1 MTDKPMGRVVD
12 QLAELTGYKD
22 RDVMDVTLVVA
33 LRDMLSPLSVSIYR
47 SVGPPDDQRWLSRA
61 HLGYGE
67 RVPTADSLATELS
80 SLPPLDQYPSRAAC
94 LQRRELRESA
104 SRSEFT
110 CHFPLVSEHDGDGV
124 LEVVTRTRLSPAEQR
139 TVSGMLRVYHNFQ
152 SLLDYSERDTLTGL
166 LNRKT
171 FDDSFLK
178 LLQGMPMASVATVG
192 DRRHDSNPA
201 YWIGIID
208 VDHFKSVNDRFGHL
222 IGDEVL
228 LLLSRLMRTCFRFHD
243 RLYRFGGEEF
253 VALIRC
259 EGEDD
264 ARHAFERLRQAC
276 EQYQFPQVGRVTM
289 SVGFTSIRPQD
300 SPAAAFER
308 ADKAVYYAKHNGRNQ
323 VHCFERLVEQGQLA
337 DEKASSGDVDLF

>member
-1 MTDKPMGRVVD
+1 MGRVVD

-33 LRDMLSPLSVSIYR
+33 LRDMLTPLSVSIYR
-47 SVGPPDDQRWLSRA
+47 AVGAPGEQRWLSRA

-67 RVPTADSLATELS
+67 RVPTADSLGAELS
-80 SLPPLDQYPSRAAC
+80 SLPPLDQYPSRLAC

-178 LLQGMPMASVATVG
+178 LIGGLPMASVATVG
-192 DRRHDSNPA
+192 DRRHDANPA
-201 YWIGIID
+201 YWLGVID
-208 VDHFKSVNDRFGHL
+208 IDHFKRVNDNFGHL

-259 EGEDD
+259 ESEED
-264 ARHAFERLRQAC
+264 AHQAFERLRQAC
-276 EQYQFPQVGRVTM
+276 EQYSFPQVGRVTM
-289 SVGFTSIRPQD
+289 SVGFSQVRPLD
-300 SPAAAFER
+300 SPAGAFER
-308 ADKAVYYAKHNGRNQ
+308 ADKAVYYAKHHGRNQ
-323 VHCFERLVEQGQLA
+323 VHSFEKLVSQGELA
-337 DEKASSGDVDLF
+337 VEAASSGDVDLF

>member
-1 MTDKPMGRVVD
+1 MGKVVD

-47 SVGPPDDQRWLSRA
+47 AVGPMGDRRWLSRA
-61 HLGYGE
+61 HLGLDE
-67 RVPTADSLATELS
+67 QVPSADSLGAELS
-80 SLPPLDQYPSRAAC
+80 SLPPLQQFPSRAAC
-94 LQRRELRESA
+94 LERRELRESA
-104 SRSEFT
+104 SDTEFT

-124 LEVVTRTRLSPAEQR
+124 LEVVTRTRLTAPEQR

-178 LLQGMPMASVATVG
+178 LLQGLPMASVATVG
-192 DRRHDSNPA
+192 DRRHDANPS
-201 YWIGIID
+201 YWIGVVD

-259 EGEDD
+259 EGEED
-264 ARHAFERLRQAC
+264 ARHAFERLRLAC
-276 EQYQFPQVGRVTM
+276 EQYPFPQVGRVTM
-289 SVGFTSIRPQD
+289 SVGFTCIRPLD

-308 ADKAVYYAKHNGRNQ
+308 ADRAVYFAKHNGRNQ
-323 VHCFERLVEQGQLA
+323 VHCYERLVLNGQLT
-337 DEKASSGDVDLF
+337 DEKTNSGDVDLF

>member
-1 MTDKPMGRVVD
+1 MAKVVD

-33 LRDMLSPLSVSIYR
+33 LREMLNPLTVAIYR
-47 SVGPPDDQRWLSRA
+47 SVGPDEDRRWMSRA
-61 HLGYGE
+61 YLAYGE
-67 RVPTADSLATELS
+67 RVPTADSLNAALS
-80 SLPPLDQYPSRAAC
+80 ALPPVGQFPARWAC

-110 CHFPLVSEHDGDGV
+110 CHFPLVSEHEGDGV
-124 LEVVTRTRLSPAEQR
+124 LEVVTRTRLSPSEQR

-171 FDDSFLK
+171 FDDQFLK
-178 LLQGMPMASVATVG
+178 LVSGRPLASVATVG
-192 DRRHDSNPA
+192 DRRHDGDVPH
-201 YWIGIID
+201 YWMGVVD
-208 VDHFKSVNDRFGHL
+208 VDHFKRVNDNYGHL

-259 EGEDD
+259 EGEID
-264 ARHAFERLRQAC
+264 AGQAFERLRRAC
-276 EQYQFPQVGRVTM
+276 EQYAFPQVGQVTL
-289 SVGFTSIRPQD
+289 SIGFTALRPMD
-300 SPAAAFER
+300 APAAAFER
-308 ADKAVYYAKHNGRNQ
+308 ADKAVYYAKHHGRNQ
-323 VHCFERLVEQGQLA
+323 VFAFESLVARGELV
-337 DEKASSGDVDLF
+337 DEAASSGDVDLF

>member
-1 MTDKPMGRVVD
+1 VAKVVER
-12 QLAELTGYKD
+12 LAELTDYRD
-22 RDVMDVTLVVA
+22 RDVMDVTLVSA
-33 LRDMLSPLSVSIYR
+33 LRDMLNPLAVAIYR
-47 SVGPPDDQRWLSRA
+47 AVGNEGDERWMSRA
-61 HLGYGE
+61 YLGQGD
-67 RVPTADSLATELS
+67 RVPSADSLGSELS
-80 SLPPLDQYPSRAAC
+80 QLPPLDQFPARLGC
-94 LQRRELRESA
+94 LRRRELRESA

-110 CHFPLVSEHDGDGV
+110 CHFPLVSEHEGDGV

-178 LLQGMPMASVATVG
+178 LMAGQPLPTVTTVG
-192 DRRHDSNPA
+192 DRRHEARSA
-201 YWIGIID
+201 YWLGVVD
-208 VDHFKSVNDRFGHL
+208 VDHFKRVNDNFGHL

-228 LLLSRLMRTCFRFHD
+228 LLLSRLMRSCFRFHD

-259 EGEDD
+259 DNTED
-264 ARHAFERLRQAC
+264 AAHTFERLRQAC
-276 EQYQFPQVGRVTM
+276 ERFSFPQVGNVTL
-289 SVGFTSIRPQD
+289 SCGFTEVRPLD
-300 SPAAAFER
+300 TPAAAFER

-323 VHCFERLVEQGQLA
+323 VHGYDRLVAAGLLKEEAAG
-337 DEKASSGDVDLF
+337 SGDVDLF

>member
-1 MTDKPMGRVVD
+1 MAKVVE

-33 LRDMLSPLSVSIYR
+33 LRDMLSPLSVAIYR
-47 SVGPPDDQRWLSRA
+47 AVGAPDDLRWMSRA
-61 HLGYGE
+61 HLSQGE
-67 RVPTADSLATELS
+67 SVPTADSFGSDLAQ
-80 SLPPLDQYPSRAAC
+80 LPPLPQFSSRQAC
-94 LQRRELRESA
+94 LLRRELRESA

-110 CHFPLVSEHDGDGV
+110 CHFPLVSDHDGDGV
-124 LEVVTRTRLSPAEQR
+124 LEVVTRTRLTPAEQR

-152 SLLDYSERDTLTGL
+152 ALLDYSERDTLTGL

-178 LLQGMPMASVATVG
+178 LLGGLPMASVSTVG
-192 DRRHDSNPA
+192 DRRHDAPPT
-201 YWIGIID
+201 YWIGVMDI
-208 VDHFKSVNDRFGHL
+208 DHFKRVNDNFGHL

-259 EGEDD
+259 ESETD
-264 ARHAFERLRQAC
+264 AMHAFERLRQTT
-276 EQYQFPQVGRVTM
+276 EQFAFPQVGQVTL
-289 SVGFTSIRPQD
+289 SCGFTRIRAGD
-300 SPAAAFER
+300 TPAAAFDR
-308 ADKAVYYAKHNGRNQ
+308 ADKAVYHAKHSGRNQ
-323 VHCFERLVEQGQLA
+323 AHAFETLVLQGRLQEEV
-337 DEKASSGDVDLF
+337 ASKSDMELF

>member
-1 MTDKPMGRVVD
+1 MGKVVD

-47 SVGPPDDQRWLSRA
+47 AVGPAEDQRWLSRA
-61 HLGYGE
+61 HLGQDE
-67 RVPTADSLATELS
+67 RVPSADSLGAELS
-80 SLPPLDQYPSRAAC
+80 SLAPLAQYPSRAAC
-94 LQRRELRESA
+94 LQKRELRESA

-124 LEVVTRTRLSPAEQR
+124 LEIVTRTRLSPAEQR

-178 LLQGMPMASVATVG
+178 LLQGMPLGSVTAAG
-192 DRRHDSNPA
+192 DRRHDSQAA
-201 YWIGIID
+201 YWIGVVD

-259 EGEDD
+259 ESEDD
-264 ARHAFERLRQAC
+264 AQHAFERLRQAC
-276 EQYQFPQVGRVTM
+276 EQYAFPQVGRVTL
-289 SVGFTSIRPQD
+289 SVGFTRIRPMD

-308 ADKAVYYAKHNGRNQ
+308 ADKAVYYAKHHGRNQ
-323 VHCFERLVEQGQLA
+323 VQAYEHLIAQGELVEEAAGR
-337 DEKASSGDVDLF
+337 GDVDLF